1 MTEFFQSYFHM
12 AFTASAVVVLILL
25 FRPLFKKFSNRIAC
39 LLWLVVLFRLL
50 CPFTIER
57 PMVPKDTTVEPE
69 ATMDRA
75 ETTTVPERGTEHDAE
90 EGSGMA
96 TGEIFVT
103 ENGDDTANLS
113 IEAEPETP
121 GIPEAAR
128 VAMSTRITD
137 IRRMLK
143 ARAETDLGKSLTG
156 IGGVLWLIGLA
167 VFLLAGARKYQNT
180 AKELKRAVY
189 LKEWEH
195 YPVWLSDVREVPMSF
210 GIFRPGI
217 YVPESFRE
225 GADNTLPPMQQ
236 EMILMH
242 ETMHLRH
249 FDPLWK
255 AIAFL
260 ALALH
265 WWNPLVWICLRC
277 MNQDLEMACDEAVLR
292 RLGSGRKKEYA
303 TTLLEFASDRGG
315 IPLIAAFGESPA
327 EKRIRNVIGY
337 RKAPGWV
344 CAVLIVAVLFLAG
357 CVTTT
362 AAEEITEEEPSEE
375 ETAKEEI
382 TKEEISKE
390 ADGDA
395 ATDRICGKSL
405 EEIRQMTDR
414 MKRYE
419 GKTTEEWNQVKQQ
432 WEQNDKEFWVLRYS
446 ESDESYLYGARDGD
460 WLRLVVRI
468 GDWMAPVELMKW
480 VPDSSY
486 SFCSSD
492 FDQDGQAEYLI
503 RQVIRTNETRRTEYY
518 FGEWNDGAITLYP
531 LDSEKVLSG
540 VRYRAALMGISVSTR
555 DVWMEFE
562 YDYMN
567 YVMQT
572 GDKGF
577 TVKICYFGDGQY
589 SVGEVQYIEGMPQG

>member
-1 MTEFFQSYFHM
+1 M
-12 AFTASAVVVLILL
+12 ASAVVVLILL

-57 PMVPKDTTVEPE
+57 PTVPKDTTVEPE

-75 ETTTVPERGTEHDAE
+75 ETTTVPESGTEHDAE

-96 TGEIFVT
+96 TGEFFVT
-103 ENGDDTANLS
+103 ETGDDTANLS

-195 YPVWLSDVREVPMSF
+195 YPVWLSDVHGVPMSF

-242 ETMHLRH
+242 ETMHLHH

-315 IPLIAAFGESPA
+315 IPLIAAFGESAA

-382 TKEEISKE
+382 IKEEITKE

-419 GKTTEEWNQVKQQ
+419 GKTTEEWNRVKQQ

-518 FGEWNDGAITLYP
+518 FGEYNDGAITLYP

-555 DVWMEFE
+555 DVWMEFKH
-562 YDYMN
+562 DYMN

>member
-57 PMVPKDTTVEPE
+57 PTVPKDTTVEPE

-75 ETTTVPERGTEHDAE
+75 EVMTVPERGTEHDAE

-96 TGEIFVT
+96 TGEFFIT
-103 ENGDDTANLS
+103 ETGDDTANLS

-167 VFLLAGARKYQNT
+167 VFLLAGARKYRNT

-195 YPVWLSDVREVPMSF
+195 YPVWLSDVRGVPMSF

-217 YVPESFRE
+217 YVPESFQE

-242 ETMHLRH
+242 ETMHLHH

-315 IPLIAAFGESPA
+315 IPLIAAFGESAA

-382 TKEEISKE
+382 TKE

-419 GKTTEEWNQVKQQ
+419 GKTTEEWNRVKQQ

-468 GDWMAPVELMKW
+468 GDWMAPVEPMKW

-486 SFCSSD
+486 SFYSSD

-503 RQVIRTNETRRTEYY
+503 RQDIRTNETGRTEHY

-562 YDYMN
+562 HDYMN
-567 YVMQT
+567 YVIRT

>member
-57 PMVPKDTTVEPE
+57 PTVPKDTTVEPE

-75 ETTTVPERGTEHDAE
+75 EVTTVPERGTEHDAE

-143 ARAETDLGKSLTG
+143 VRAETDLGKSLTG

-167 VFLLAGARKYQNT
+167 VFLLAGARKYRNT

-195 YPVWLSDVREVPMSF
+195 YPVWLSDVRGVPMSF

-225 GADNTLPPMQQ
+225 GADNTLPPMRQ

-255 AIAFL
+255 TIAFL

-277 MNQDLEMACDEAVLR
+277 MNQDLEMACDEAVLQ

-303 TTLLEFASDRGG
+303 TTLLEFASERGG

-337 RKAPGWV
+337 RKAPWWI
-344 CAVLIVAVLFLAG
+344 CAVLSVVVLFLAG

-362 AAEEITEEEPSEE
+362 AAEETAEEEAAEEIIKE
-375 ETAKEEI
+375 ETAEEVMAE
-382 TKEEISKE
+382 TERESE
-390 ADGDA
+390 
-395 ATDRICGKSL
+395 TDLICGMSL

-414 MKRYE
+414 MKKRY
-419 GKTTEEWNQVKQQ
+419 GAKTTEELDRVKQQ

-468 GDWMAPVELMKW
+468 GDWMAPVEPLEW
-480 VPDSSY
+480 IPDSSY
-486 SFCSSD
+486 SFRSD
-492 FDQDGQAEYLI
+492 DMDQDGQPEFLL
-503 RQVIRTNETRRTEYY
+503 RRDTRVNGTWTTEHYI
-518 FGEWNDGAITLYP
+518 GEWNDGAITLYY
-531 LDSEKVLSG
+531 LDSEELLSV
-540 VRYRAALMGISVSTR
+540 VRSRAALMGVSVSTS
-555 DVWMEFE
+555 DVWMEFGH
-562 YDYMN
+562 DYMN
-567 YVMQT
+567 YVMQV
-572 GDKGF
+572 GYYGF
-577 TVKICYFGDGQY
+577 EVQIYYYGDGQY

>member
-1 MTEFFQSYFHM
+1 M

-57 PMVPKDTTVEPE
+57 PMVPKDTPVEPE
-69 ATMDRA
+69 AAMDRA
-75 ETTTVPERGTEHDAE
+75 ETTTVPESGTEHDAE

-96 TGEIFVT
+96 TGEFFVT
-103 ENGDDTANLS
+103 ETGDDTANLS

-167 VFLLAGARKYQNT
+167 AFLLAGARKYRNT

-242 ETMHLRH
+242 ETMHLHH

-292 RLGSGRKKEYA
+292 RFGSGRKKEYA

-382 TKEEISKE
+382 TKEEITKE

-419 GKTTEEWNQVKQQ
+419 AKTTEEWNRVKQQ
-432 WEQNDKEFWVLRYS
+432 WEQNDKEFWVLRYR

-468 GDWMAPVELMKW
+468 GDWMAPVEPMKW
-480 VPDSSY
+480 VPDSIY
-486 SFCSSD
+486 FFNSSD

-503 RQVIRTNETRRTEYY
+503 RQNIRTNETERTEHY

-540 VRYRAALMGISVSTR
+540 VRNRAALMGISVSTR

-562 YDYMN
+562 HDYMN
-567 YVMQT
+567 YVIRT